1 VEKSV
6 PGVSCVWAELEA
18 DLAYGELDLT
28 EALSSIGENRASLGV
43 EASGKLNTD
52 EDSCGTL
59 Q

>member
-1 VEKSV
+1 
-6 PGVSCVWAELEA
+6 VWAELEA